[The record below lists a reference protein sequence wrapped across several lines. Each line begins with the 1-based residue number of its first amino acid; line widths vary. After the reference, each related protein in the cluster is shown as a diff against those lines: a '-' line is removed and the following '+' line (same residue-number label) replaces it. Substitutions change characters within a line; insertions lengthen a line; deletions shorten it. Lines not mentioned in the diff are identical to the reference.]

1 MSEAKTAGPASD
13 IEAFL
18 LANRRWVKSDELCQ
32 RFGIRQR
39 QLRALGDEP
48 GLCSEFAISGDK
60 GFKHVLHA
68 TNDEFSR
75 SYQRSRRH
83 GIGELIGARR
93 RRRYRDRLLIEKP
106 PPIHEKAT
114 GQILLPVH

>member
-1 MSEAKTAGPASD
+1 MTDLARQ
-13 IEAFL
+13 IESFL
-18 LANRRWVKSDELCQ
+18 LANRRWVKSEELCE
-32 RFGIRQR
+32 RFEIRQR

-68 TNDEFSR
+68 TNDEFER

-106 PPIHEKAT
+106 TPLHEKAT
-114 GQILLPVH
+114 GQAVMAI